1 VKENKIAPD
10 PNQVGRSGIVMT
22 SPDDLSLHS
31 RLKYRTAVR
40 ADLPAMEWD
49 GQLTHFRRLFSEI
62 FRQVERDEAVIW
74 LAELGGNEIVGQLF
88 VHLHSQRPD
97 LADGELRAY
106 MYGFRVRSEY
116 QNKGIGAR
124 LLEVAEKD
132 LRQRGFRYI
141 SLNVNRKNSSARRL
155 YERSG
160 YVVIAPDPGKWS
172 YIDHK
177 GQLKHVSEPS
187 WRMQKILW

>member
-1 VKENKIAPD
+1 
-10 PNQVGRSGIVMT
+10 MT

-31 RLKYRTAVR
+31 RLNYRTAVR
-40 ADLPAMEWD
+40 NDLPAMEWD
-49 GQLTHFRRLFSEI
+49 GQLTHFRRLFFEI
-62 FRQVERDEAVIW
+62 FHQVERDEAVIW
-74 LAELGGNEIVGQLF
+74 LADLDRKEIVGQLF
-88 VHLHSQRPD
+88 VHLQSQRPD

-124 LLEVAEKD
+124 LLEAAEKD

-160 YVVIAPDPGKWS
+160 YAVIAPDPGKWS

-177 GQLKHVSEPS
+177 GQLKHVNEPS
-187 WRMQKILW
+187 WRMQKILR